1 MSLRRREMAHE
12 EKRSVVLINKRF
24 QFALIARFVAVHAVI
39 LALFGVLIYLFVDSE
54 LEANLSSAHVTYR
67 NLKHMIFPIV
77 LTLSLLNILIS
88 AILIGL
94 FVLYASHKIAGPLHR
109 FKVVVDAIA
118 GRDLGSVTQLRE
130 GDQLQETTSSL
141 KALTQTL
148 TGDVKDLR
156 VRLAELRS
164 CLSRGGMS
172 DEVTSKLD
180 ALDELA
186 ARYVL

>member
-1 MSLRRREMAHE
+1 M
-12 EKRSVVLINKRF
+12 V
-24 QFALIARFVAVHAVI
+24 
-39 LALFGVLIYLFVDSE
+39 G
-54 LEANLSSAHVTYR
+54 
-67 NLKHMIFPIV
+67 
-77 LTLSLLNILIS
+77 ILIS

-94 FVLYASHKIAGPLHR
+94 FVLHASHKIAGPLYR
-109 FKVVVDAIA
+109 FKAVVDAIA
-118 GRDLGSVTQLRE
+118 GRDLGPVTQLRE
-130 GDQLQETTSSL
+130 GDQLQETSSSL

-148 TGDVKDLR
+148 TGDVRDLR

-164 CLSRGGMS
+164 CLSRGGKS

>member
-1 MSLRRREMAHE
+1 MAHE

-24 QFALIARFVAVHAVI
+24 QLEQIARFIAVHAVI
-39 LALFGVLIYLFVDSE
+39 LALFGIFVYLFVDSE
-54 LEANLSSAHVTYR
+54 LEANLSSAHVRYR
-67 NLKHMIFPIV
+67 NMKQMVFPIL
-77 LTLSLLNILIS
+77 LTLSLLNILVS

-94 FVLYASHKIAGPLHR
+94 FVLYTTHRIAGPLHR
-109 FKVVVDAIA
+109 FKAVVDAIT
-118 GRDLGSVTQLRE
+118 GRDLGPVTQLRE

-164 CLSRGGMS
+164 CLSRDGKS

-186 ARYVL
+186 ARYIL